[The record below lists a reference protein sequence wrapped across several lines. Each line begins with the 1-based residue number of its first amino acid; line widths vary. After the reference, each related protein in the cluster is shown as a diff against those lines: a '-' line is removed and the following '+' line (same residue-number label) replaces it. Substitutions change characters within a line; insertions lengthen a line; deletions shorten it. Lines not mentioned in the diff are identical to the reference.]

1 MCFTASHQLLRR
13 GMGLHVER
21 VATDMNIADLPTRGH
36 LSVLRRMG
44 ALEMAPV
51 LSNPYREEQAWHVLR
66 ERWTL

>member
-1 MCFTASHQLLRR
+1 
-13 GMGLHVER
+13 MGLHVER

-51 LSNPYREEQAWHVLR
+51 LSNPYREEQAWHFLR